1 MLIILED
8 SNMQINKVVDKL
20 EQSYK
25 HSSRKVIGEKST
37 LYDIKQLESPPL
49 LNNQWYVKIEEKAPL
64 DLVDRIT
71 KLEDVYAVVVF
82 NNQNKYSSYVEKLQ
96 KNNIEFSTY
105 NSVKLDKREIIDYI
119 LSNLNIEE
127 RVAEKL
133 YSKCRGIKSVIYQ
146 NMQLLKTLDR
156 VTSKD
161 IDEYV
166 VKTSEVSLHYFAMSV
181 FGMQYKYAMKYKACV
196 KLLYKY
202 RRNGYRFIKKYLLDE
217 LEKIMTVYMDMDL
230 GELNMTN
237 YRQYKKVSSNHLL
250 DYIKLREQVSFEYIA
265 YIQEIINGLNKDIW
279 FIQLINLLKL
289 NRGGVN

>member
-1 MLIILED
+1 MLIIILED

-119 LSNLNIEE
+119 LS
-127 RVAEKL
+127 K
-133 YSKCRGIKSVIYQ
+133 IY
-146 NMQLLKTLDR
+146 
-156 VTSKD
+156 
-161 IDEYV
+161 
-166 VKTSEVSLHYFAMSV
+166 
-181 FGMQYKYAMKYKACV
+181 
-196 KLLYKY
+196 
-202 RRNGYRFIKKYLLDE
+202 
-217 LEKIMTVYMDMDL
+217 
-230 GELNMTN
+230 
-237 YRQYKKVSSNHLL
+237 
-250 DYIKLREQVSFEYIA
+250 
-265 YIQEIINGLNKDIW
+265 
-279 FIQLINLLKL
+279 
-289 NRGGVN
+289 